1 MPAFIGFVLMGGAL
15 GFTGGLFGIGG
26 GIITIPLLGILF
38 GYNQQLAQGTVL
50 LLVIPT
56 ASVGF
61 VQYLRRVKLDWKLVG
76 ALCITALPITV
87 VASHIATLVPS
98 STLRYGF
105 VVFLVILAAYIA
117 RRAWMLGKRE
127 QRTRLPLP
135 YAWALG
141 VFCGIVSGLFTVGG
155 SIFSVP
161 MLTEYFE
168 QPQIAAQATSL
179 AFSLPG
185 VFISVAV
192 YGMAGDVNWAV
203 GIPLA
208 LGGMSTASFG
218 VAVAHRL
225 PERTLRF
232 LFVGFIMICAIALFI
247 RARELA

>member
-1 MPAFIGFVLMGGAL
+1 MLAFIGFVLMGGAL

-38 GYNQQLAQGTVL
+38 GYTQQLAQGTVL

-56 ASVGF
+56 ASVGL
-61 VQYLRRVKLDWKLVG
+61 VQYMRRVKLDWPLVG
-76 ALCITALPITV
+76 ALAVTALPITV
-87 VASHIATLVPS
+87 AASHFATLMPS
-98 STLRYGF
+98 STLRYAF
-105 VVFLVILAAYIA
+105 VVFLLMLAAYIG
-117 RRAWMLGKRE
+117 RRAWMLGKRAP
-127 QRTRLPLP
+127 RTRLGLP
-135 YAWALG
+135 FAATLG
-141 VFCGIVSGLFTVGG
+141 VVCGIVSGLFTVGG

-168 QPQIAAQATSL
+168 QPQIVAQATSL
-179 AFSLPG
+179 AFSLPA

-192 YGMAGDVNWAV
+192 YGLAGDVNWGV

-208 LGGMSTASFG
+208 IGGMSTASFG